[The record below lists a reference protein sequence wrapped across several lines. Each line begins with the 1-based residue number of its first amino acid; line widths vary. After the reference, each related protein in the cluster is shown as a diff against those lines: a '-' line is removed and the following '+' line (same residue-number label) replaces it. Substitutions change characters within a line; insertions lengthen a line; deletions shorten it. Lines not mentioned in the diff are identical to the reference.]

1 MKYRN
6 ILFVGLFLIFGVSL
20 FGQNDKKY
28 IREGNK
34 EFANENF
41 EKSELSYRKAVE
53 LAKAPFK
60 ASFNVGDAL
69 YKQEKYDEAAK
80 QFEHLS
86 ESDIEKAA
94 KGAMYHN
101 LGNSMLQSN
110 KLEESIEAYK
120 DALRNN
126 PNDLETKYNLAFAQD
141 KLKEQQQEQQQQNKD
156 NKDQDKKRQ
165 KDKDKDQENKD
176 NQDQQNKDQENKDN
190 KEIKTSRIRIKTR
203 IRTIRINSNNNSS
216 QIKFLKKMP
225 LGYCRLFKTRKRR
238 FRIKLRRQKL
248 LKQKLK
254 QQPTGSLKF

>member
-6 ILFVGLFLIFGVSL
+6 ILLVGLLLIFGGSL

-69 YKQEKYDEAAK
+69 YKQEKYEEAAK
-80 QFEHLS
+80 QFEQLS
-86 ESDIEKAA
+86 ESDIEKTA

-141 KLKEQQQEQQQQNKD
+141 KLKEQQQQQQQQNKD
-156 NKDQDKKRQ
+156 NQDQDKN
-165 KDKDKDQENKD
+165 KDQENKD

-190 KEIKTSRIRIKTR
+190 KDKQDQNQDQNK
-203 IRTIRINSNNNSS
+203 NN
-216 QIKFLKKMP
+216 QD
-225 LGYCRLFKTRKRR
+225 
-238 FRIKLRRQKL
+238 
-248 LKQKLK
+248 K
-254 QQPTGSLKF
+254 QQQQQKPNQISKEDAARILQALQNQEKDIQDKVKKAKAVKAKVKTTTNW

>member
-6 ILFVGLFLIFGVSL
+6 ILLVGLLLIFGGSL

-69 YKQEKYDEAAK
+69 YKQEKYEEAAK
-80 QFEHLS
+80 QFEQLS
-86 ESDIEKAA
+86 ESDIEKSA

-141 KLKEQQQEQQQQNKD
+141 KLKEQQQQQQQQNKD
-156 NKDQDKKRQ
+156 NQDQDKN
-165 KDKDKDQENKD
+165 KDQENKD

-190 KEIKTSRIRIKTR
+190 KDKQDQNQDQNKNNQDKQEQQQKPNQISKEDAARILQALQNQEKDIQDKVKKAKAVKAKVKTT
-203 IRTIRINSNNNSS
+203 TNW
-216 QIKFLKKMP
+216 
-225 LGYCRLFKTRKRR
+225 
-238 FRIKLRRQKL
+238 
-248 LKQKLK
+248 
-254 QQPTGSLKF
+254 

>member
-6 ILFVGLFLIFGVSL
+6 ILLVGLLLIFGGNL

-69 YKQEKYDEAAK
+69 YKQEKYEEAAK
-80 QFEHLS
+80 QFEQLS
-86 ESDIEKAA
+86 ESEIDKAA
-94 KGAMYHN
+94 KGYMYHN
-101 LGNSMLQSN
+101 LGNSMLQSS

-141 KLKEQQQEQQQQNKD
+141 KLKEQQQQEQQNKD
-156 NKDQDKKRQ
+156 NKDQDQ
-165 KDKDKDQENKD
+165 NKDQENKD
-176 NQDQQNKDQENKDN
+176 NQDQQNKDQENKEN
-190 KEIKTSRIRIKTR
+190 KDKQDQNQDQNK
-203 IRTIRINSNNNSS
+203 NN
-216 QIKFLKKMP
+216 QD
-225 LGYCRLFKTRKRR
+225 
-238 FRIKLRRQKL
+238 
-248 LKQKLK
+248 K
-254 QQPTGSLKF
+254 QQQQQQQPNQISKEDAARILQALQNQEKDIQDKVKKAKAVKAKVKTTTNW